1 MKTLLLDQNLS
12 PRLINR
18 VIDLY
23 PNVLHTDSVGL
34 RNAPD
39 RDVWEYARRYDYIV
53 VSKDAD
59 FSELLLLFGTP
70 PKIVWIRRG
79 NCSTSEIAQ
88 LLRDHFEMIET
99 FCDDPESG
107 ILALY

>member
-23 PNVLHTDSVGL
+23 PNILHTDIVGL

-59 FSELLLLFGTP
+59 FSELLLLFGIP